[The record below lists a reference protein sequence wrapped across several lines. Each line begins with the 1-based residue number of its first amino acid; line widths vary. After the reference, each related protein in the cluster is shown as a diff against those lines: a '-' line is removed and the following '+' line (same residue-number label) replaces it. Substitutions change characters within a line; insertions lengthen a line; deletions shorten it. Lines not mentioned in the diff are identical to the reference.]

1 MTSALNRKK
10 GELTMANVKKSV
22 DTEIKQDAAADENT
36 AAENKPEDAKPES
49 GAAGTAEV
57 LETINKTVDSVAGA
71 ASDKPSTRT
80 NKIPLDE
87 EIAVRSVTFGGLTW
101 ISPKT
106 NAHYRWNEIGA
117 VEYIQF
123 GELVTMN
130 NTSQVFLTEP
140 YVILQDERAVEYFR
154 LKSVY
159 EKIAVV
165 ESLEELFKEGDLVK
179 IEKALRDIR
188 NTSMRNV
195 AISKIK
201 ELRGTHTLNNIDV
214 IRLIERILCFDM
226 E

>member
-1 MTSALNRKK
+1 
-10 GELTMANVKKSV
+10 MANTKKSTDV
-22 DTEIKQDAAADENT
+22 EVKLDEIQTENK
-36 AAENKPEDAKPES
+36 AAEEKKPAEEKRES
-49 GAAGTAEV
+49 KSEKSDNV
-57 LETINKTVDSVAGA
+57 LDTLNKTVDSVAGTA
-71 ASDKPSTRT
+71 EEKPVSRKT
-80 NKIPLDE
+80 NIGLDE

-106 NAHYRWNEIGA
+106 NAHYRWNEIGT

-130 NTSQVFLTEP
+130 NTSQAFLTEP
-140 YVILQDERAVEYFR
+140 YVILQDERAVDYFR
-154 LKSVY
+154 LKPVY

-165 ESLEELFKEGDLVK
+165 NSLEELFKEGDLAK
-179 IEKALRDIR
+179 IEQALRDIR

-201 ELRGTHTLNNIDV
+201 ELRTTHTLNNIDV
-214 IRLIERILCFDM
+214 IRLIEKILCFDI

>member
-1 MTSALNRKK
+1 MASTKKNTETATNKETVEKATVETKDTDTVKETTVVAEESKSPAKSDKSDDAL
-10 GELTMANVKKSV
+10 A
-22 DTEIKQDAAADENT
+22 
-36 AAENKPEDAKPES
+36 
-49 GAAGTAEV
+49 
-57 LETINKTVDSVAGA
+57 TINKTLDSVAGVA
-71 ASDKPSTRT
+71 DDKPVSRT
-80 NKIPLDE
+80 VDIPLTD

-106 NAHYRWNEIGA
+106 NAKYRWNEIGA

-123 GELVTMN
+123 SELVTMN
-130 NTSQVFLTEP
+130 NTSQAFLTEP
-140 YVILQDERAVEYFR
+140 RVILLDDRAVEHFR

-165 ESLEELFKEGDLVK
+165 DSLEELFAEGDLSK
-179 IEKALRDIR
+179 IEQALRNIR

-201 ELRGTHTLNNIDV
+201 ELRGTRALNDVDV

>member
-1 MTSALNRKK
+1 
-10 GELTMANVKKSV
+10 MANTKK
-22 DTEIKQDAAADENT
+22 TAD
-36 AAENKPEDAKPES
+36 
-49 GAAGTAEV
+49 AEV
-57 LETINKTVDSVAGA
+57 KEVEKNVTDKEVTKDTADKGDKDALDTINKTVDEVSGVSESKP
-71 ASDKPSTRT
+71 ASRKVD
-80 NKIPLDE
+80 IPLEE

-106 NAHYRWNEIGA
+106 NAHYRWNEIGS

-123 GELVTMN
+123 AELVTMN
-130 NTSQVFLTEP
+130 NTSQAFLTEP
-140 YVILQDERAVEYFR
+140 YVILQDKRAVEYFR
-154 LKSVY
+154 LKPVY

-165 ESLEELFKEGDLVK
+165 DSLEELFKEGDLNK

-214 IRLIERILCFDM
+214 IRLIEKILCFDM

>member
-1 MTSALNRKK
+1 MASTKKNTETATNKETVEKATVETKDADTVEETTVVTEESKPVAKSTKSDDAL
-10 GELTMANVKKSV
+10 A
-22 DTEIKQDAAADENT
+22 
-36 AAENKPEDAKPES
+36 
-49 GAAGTAEV
+49 
-57 LETINKTVDSVAGA
+57 TINKTLDSVAGVA
-71 ASDKPSTRT
+71 DDKPVSRT
-80 NKIPLDE
+80 VDIPLTD

-106 NAHYRWNEIGA
+106 NAKYRWNEIGA

-123 GELVTMN
+123 SELVTMN
-130 NTSQVFLTEP
+130 NTSQAFLTEP
-140 YVILQDERAVEYFR
+140 RVILLDDRAVEHFR
-154 LKSVY
+154 LKPVY

-165 ESLEELFKEGDLVK
+165 DSLEELFAEGDLSK
-179 IEKALRDIR
+179 IEQALRNIR

-201 ELRGTHTLNNIDV
+201 ELRGTRALNDVDV

>member
-1 MTSALNRKK
+1 
-10 GELTMANVKKSV
+10 MANTKKSTDGEV
-22 DTEIKQDAAADENT
+22 KQDEIQT
-36 AAENKPEDAKPES
+36 ENKVAEKKKPIEEKKENKAAKADS
-49 GAAGTAEV
+49 V
-57 LETINKTVDSVAGA
+57 LETINKTVDAVAGV
-71 ASDKPSTRT
+71 SDEKPVSRKV
-80 NKIPLDE
+80 NIGLDE

-130 NTSQVFLTEP
+130 NTSQAFLTEP
-140 YVILQDERAVEYFR
+140 YVILQDERAVDYFR
-154 LKSVY
+154 LKPVY

-165 ESLEELFKEGDLVK
+165 NSLEELFKEGDLAK
-179 IEKALRDIR
+179 IEQALRDIR

-201 ELRGTHTLNNIDV
+201 ELRTTHTLNNIDI
-214 IRLIERILCFDM
+214 IRLIEKILCFDM

>member
-1 MTSALNRKK
+1 
-10 GELTMANVKKSV
+10 MANTKKSTDGEV
-22 DTEIKQDAAADENT
+22 KQDEIQT
-36 AAENKPEDAKPES
+36 ENKVAEEKKPIEEKKENKAAKADS
-49 GAAGTAEV
+49 V
-57 LETINKTVDSVAGA
+57 LETINKTVDAVAGV
-71 ASDKPSTRT
+71 SDEKPVSRKV
-80 NKIPLDE
+80 NIGLDE

-130 NTSQVFLTEP
+130 NTSQAFLTEP
-140 YVILQDERAVEYFR
+140 YVILQDERAVDYFR
-154 LKSVY
+154 LKPVY

-165 ESLEELFKEGDLVK
+165 NSLEELFKEGDLAK
-179 IEKALRDIR
+179 IEQALRDIR

-201 ELRGTHTLNNIDV
+201 ELRTTHTLNNIDI
-214 IRLIERILCFDM
+214 IRLIEKILCFDM

>member
-1 MTSALNRKK
+1 
-10 GELTMANVKKSV
+10 MANTKK
-22 DTEIKQDAAADENT
+22 TAD
-36 AAENKPEDAKPES
+36 
-49 GAAGTAEV
+49 AEV
-57 LETINKTVDSVAGA
+57 KEVEKNVPDKEVTKDTADKGDKDALDTINKTVDEVSGVSESKP
-71 ASDKPSTRT
+71 ASRKVD
-80 NKIPLDE
+80 IPLEE

-106 NAHYRWNEIGA
+106 NAHYRWNEIGS

-123 GELVTMN
+123 AELVTMN
-130 NTSQVFLTEP
+130 NTSQAFLTEP
-140 YVILQDERAVEYFR
+140 YVILQDKRAVEYFR

-165 ESLEELFKEGDLVK
+165 DSLEELFKEGDLDK

-214 IRLIERILCFDM
+214 IRLIEKILCFDM

>member
-1 MTSALNRKK
+1 
-10 GELTMANVKKSV
+10 MANTKK
-22 DTEIKQDAAADENT
+22 TAD
-36 AAENKPEDAKPES
+36 
-49 GAAGTAEV
+49 AEV
-57 LETINKTVDSVAGA
+57 KEVEKNVTDKEAAKDTADNGDKDALDTINKTVDEVSGVSESKP
-71 ASDKPSTRT
+71 ASRKVD
-80 NKIPLDE
+80 IPLEE

-106 NAHYRWNEIGA
+106 NAHYRWNEIGS

-123 GELVTMN
+123 AELVTMN
-130 NTSQVFLTEP
+130 NTSQAFLTEP
-140 YVILQDERAVEYFR
+140 YVILQDKRAVEYFR
-154 LKSVY
+154 LKPVY

-165 ESLEELFKEGDLVK
+165 DSLEELFKVGDLDK

>member
-1 MTSALNRKK
+1 
-10 GELTMANVKKSV
+10 MANTKKSS
-22 DTEIKQDAAADENT
+22 DTEIKQDNTPIEDNSAEEIKTADEKT
-36 AAENKPEDAKPES
+36 ENKTG
-49 GAAGTAEV
+49 GASEV
-57 LETINKTVDSVAGA
+57 LETLNKTVDSVAGV
-71 ASDKPSTRT
+71 SESKPVSRKVNITT
-80 NKIPLDE
+80 DE

-130 NTSQVFLTEP
+130 NTSQAFLTEP
-140 YVILQDERAVEYFR
+140 YVILQDERAVEHFR
-154 LKSVY
+154 LKPVY

-165 ESLEELFKEGDLVK
+165 DSLEEMFREGDLAK
-179 IEKALRDIR
+179 IEQALRDIR

-201 ELRGTHTLNNIDV
+201 ELRGTRVLNNIDV

>member
-1 MTSALNRKK
+1 
-10 GELTMANVKKSV
+10 MAKKSSE
-22 DTEIKQDAAADENT
+22 TEIKQEDTVVDGNAKTEENVADD
-36 AAENKPEDAKPES
+36 AAENRSENVSES
-49 GAAGTAEV
+49 KTENSAEEV
-57 LETINKTVDSVAGA
+57 SKTLETLNKTVDAVAGV
-71 ASDKPSTRT
+71 SEEKIVSR
-80 NKIPLDE
+80 KVSIPLDE

-130 NTSQVFLTEP
+130 NTSQAFLTEP

-154 LKSVY
+154 LKPVY

-165 ESLEELFKEGDLVK
+165 DSLEELFKEGDLVK
-179 IEKALRDIR
+179 IEQALRNIR

-201 ELRGTHTLNNIDV
+201 ELRSTHVLNNIDV

>member
-1 MTSALNRKK
+1 
-10 GELTMANVKKSV
+10 MAAKNS
-22 DTEIKQDAAADENT
+22 
-36 AAENKPEDAKPES
+36 NKPETKQEDTVVDS
-49 GAAGTAEV
+49 NAAVENEPSEIKEDINAEASEV
-57 LETINKTVDSVAGA
+57 KAEDKAADVTQTLETLNKTVDAVAGV
-71 ASDKPSTRT
+71 SEEKSVSR
-80 NKIPLDE
+80 KVSIPLDE

-130 NTSQVFLTEP
+130 NTSQAFLTEP

-154 LKSVY
+154 LKPVY

-165 ESLEELFKEGDLVK
+165 DSLEELFKEGDLVK
-179 IEKALRDIR
+179 IEQALRNIR

-201 ELRGTHTLNNIDV
+201 ELRSTHVLNNIDV

>member
-1 MTSALNRKK
+1 
-10 GELTMANVKKSV
+10 MANTKKSL
-22 DTEIKQDAAADENT
+22 DTEIKQDNTPIEDNSAEEIKTADEKI
-36 AAENKPEDAKPES
+36 ENKTG
-49 GAAGTAEV
+49 GASEV
-57 LETINKTVDSVAGA
+57 LETLNKTVDSVAGV
-71 ASDKPSTRT
+71 SESKPVSRKVNITT
-80 NKIPLDE
+80 DE

-130 NTSQVFLTEP
+130 NTSQAFLTEP
-140 YVILQDERAVEYFR
+140 YVILQDERAVEHFR
-154 LKSVY
+154 LKPVY

-165 ESLEELFKEGDLVK
+165 DSLEEMFREGDLAK
-179 IEKALRDIR
+179 IEQALRDIR

-201 ELRGTHTLNNIDV
+201 ELRGTRVLNNIDV

>member
-1 MTSALNRKK
+1 MASTKKNTETATNKETVEKATVETKDTDTVKETTVVAEESKSPAKSDKSDDAL
-10 GELTMANVKKSV
+10 A
-22 DTEIKQDAAADENT
+22 
-36 AAENKPEDAKPES
+36 
-49 GAAGTAEV
+49 
-57 LETINKTVDSVAGA
+57 TINKTLDSVSGVT
-71 ASDKPSTRT
+71 DNKPVSRKVDIDLT
-80 NKIPLDE
+80 D

-106 NAHYRWNEIGA
+106 NAKYRWNEIGA

-123 GELVTMN
+123 SELVTMN
-130 NTSQVFLTEP
+130 NTSQAFLTEP
-140 YVILQDERAVEYFR
+140 RVILLDDRAVEYFR
-154 LKSVY
+154 LKPVY

-165 ESLEELFKEGDLVK
+165 DSLEELFAEGNLSK
-179 IEKALRDIR
+179 IEQALRNIR

-201 ELRGTHTLNNIDV
+201 ELRGTRALNDVDV

>member
-1 MTSALNRKK
+1 
-10 GELTMANVKKSV
+10 MANTKKSIDV
-22 DTEIKQDAAADENT
+22 EVKQDEIQTENK
-36 AAENKPEDAKPES
+36 AAEEKKPAEEKKES
-49 GAAGTAEV
+49 KSEKSDNV
-57 LETINKTVDSVAGA
+57 LDTLNKTVDSVAGTA
-71 ASDKPSTRT
+71 EEKPVSRKT
-80 NKIPLDE
+80 NIGLDE

-106 NAHYRWNEIGA
+106 NAHYRWNEIGT

-130 NTSQVFLTEP
+130 NTSQAFLTEP
-140 YVILQDERAVEYFR
+140 YVILQDERAVDYFR
-154 LKSVY
+154 LKPVY

-165 ESLEELFKEGDLVK
+165 NSLEELFKEGDLAK
-179 IEKALRDIR
+179 IEQALRDIR

-201 ELRGTHTLNNIDV
+201 ELRTTHTLNNIDV
-214 IRLIERILCFDM
+214 IRLIEKILCFDI

>member
-1 MTSALNRKK
+1 MASTKK
-10 GELTMANVKKSV
+10 NTETATNKETVEKTAVETKDV
-22 DTEIKQDAAADENT
+22 DTVEETTVVTEESKPVAKSTKSDDALA
-36 AAENKPEDAKPES
+36 
-49 GAAGTAEV
+49 
-57 LETINKTVDSVAGA
+57 TINKTLDSVAGVA
-71 ASDKPSTRT
+71 DDKPVSRT
-80 NKIPLDE
+80 VDIPLTD

-106 NAHYRWNEIGA
+106 NAKYRWNEIGA

-123 GELVTMN
+123 SELVTMN
-130 NTSQVFLTEP
+130 NTSQAFLTEP
-140 YVILQDERAVEYFR
+140 RVILLDDRAVEYFR
-154 LKSVY
+154 LKPVY

-165 ESLEELFKEGDLVK
+165 DSLEELFAEGDLSK
-179 IEKALRDIR
+179 IEQALRNIR

-201 ELRGTHTLNNIDV
+201 ELRGTRALNDVDV

>member
-1 MTSALNRKK
+1 
-10 GELTMANVKKSV
+10 MANTKKTV
-22 DTEIKQDAAADENT
+22 D
-36 AAENKPEDAKPES
+36 
-49 GAAGTAEV
+49 AEV
-57 LETINKTVDSVAGA
+57 KEVEKDTVEKEAVSDTVDKSGEEDKDKKDALDTINKTVDEVSGVAESKP
-71 ASDKPSTRT
+71 ASRKVD
-80 NKIPLDE
+80 IPLEE

-123 GELVTMN
+123 AELVTMN
-130 NTSQVFLTEP
+130 NTSQSFLTEP
-140 YVILQDERAVEYFR
+140 YVILQDKRAVEYFR
-154 LKSVY
+154 LKPVY

-165 ESLEELFKEGDLVK
+165 DSLEELFKDGDLTK

-201 ELRGTHTLNNIDV
+201 ELRGTHTLNNIDI
-214 IRLIERILCFDM
+214 IRLIEKILCFDM